1 MHKLVWC
8 LYLLPSVL
16 PSSPL
21 FHSINVSYGIAEFSV
36 RLQWLYPSDDGG
48 ATIDN
53 YTFKLYQNDALIEIL
68 NTSILEYYVV
78 DLNYT
83 TNYSVSISAMNCA
96 GAGNPIM
103 QHIFEGI

>member
-1 MHKLVWC
+1 M
-8 LYLLPSVL
+8 
-16 PSSPL
+16 
-21 FHSINVSYGIAEFSV
+21 
-36 RLQWLYPSDDGG
+36 RLQRQYPSDDGG
-48 ATIDN
+48 TII
-53 YTFKLYQNDALIEIL
+53 YIFKLYQNDALIEIL